1 MENILRD
8 LIAKHPTHHHGL
20 NALGYSYADRGIRLP
35 EAKSLIESALQ
46 LAPDDPFITDSLAWV
61 EFRMGNN
68 SKALELLE
76 KAYAQREDVEIAAH
90 LGEVLWSMGN
100 KERARAVWRQAL
112 ERDADNE
119 TLRATLN
126 RLQVRP

>member
-1 MENILRD
+1 
-8 LIAKHPTHHHGL
+8 
-20 NALGYSYADRGIRLP
+20 
-35 EAKSLIESALQ
+35 
-46 LAPDDPFITDSLAWV
+46 
-61 EFRMGNN
+61 MGNN
-68 SKALELLE
+68 GKALELLE

-100 KERARAVWRQAL
+100 KEHARAVRRQAL

-126 RLQVRP
+126 RLQAGLKPW